1 MEGAEEEAV
10 RRMRGCRCL
19 WVLRKDGQIDN
30 EEIQNLIVGAQKD
43 TGDQMSANLAEWLP
57 ESAWLGL
64 QALKDLPPKK
74 KAEIDR
80 LALAI
85 FTKHPPND
93 PVVRKGSCH
102 SCGSKVN
109 DWDAHCGEC
118 GATFQACV
126 LSGKAILDPANAQR
140 CRACKHVY
148 LEDEAKGARNCG
160 LCHSPLPL
168 ASYGGLN

>member
-1 MEGAEEEAV
+1 M
-10 RRMRGCRCL
+10 
-19 WVLRKDGQIDN
+19 
-30 EEIQNLIVGAQKD
+30 
-43 TGDQMSANLAEWLP
+43 
-57 ESAWLGL
+57 
-64 QALKDLPPKK
+64 PKK
-74 KAEIDR
+74 KAEVDR